1 MTNSAE
7 LISPILYRNVLKCP
21 LRSQVSK
28 VKARMFQEYPMQK
41 VSKQSEIEQKSNMI
55 QSFLNKQAIDK
66 LVPERDA
73 EIERISYLIRQL

>member
-7 LISPILYRNVLKCP
+7 MISPILYRNVLKCP

-55 QSFLNKQAIDK
+55 
-66 LVPERDA
+66 
-73 EIERISYLIRQL
+73 